1 MLFTSLQDALGMKES
16 QTSLSEQV
24 KKLEEVVDAG
34 KKKTLEAKDEALQLS
49 KSLAEMQPHV
59 VENNMRKEEIDRL
72 TKQTKQL
79 ESQLKTTEQQTQLQQ
94 GKTYFTF
101 FY

>member
-1 MLFTSLQDALGMKES
+1 MKES

-24 KKLEEVVDAG
+24 KKLEEAVDAE